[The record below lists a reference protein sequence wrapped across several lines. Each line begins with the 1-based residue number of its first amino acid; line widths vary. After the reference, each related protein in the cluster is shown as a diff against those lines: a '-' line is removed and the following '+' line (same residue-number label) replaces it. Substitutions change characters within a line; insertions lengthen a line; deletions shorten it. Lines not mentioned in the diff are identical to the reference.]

1 MSVAAPV
8 LENNT
13 RGERYQRVR
22 GFSEWL
28 CEPLSAEDLGLQ
40 ACPEVSPPRWHLAHT
55 TWFFETFVLKAAR
68 PQYQPWNQAFEYL
81 FNSYYNGIGQQYPRP
96 ERHLLSRPGIDEV
109 LAWRRHVDE
118 AMTALLEDELQPD
131 VAAMVELGL
140 HHEQQHQELLVT
152 DLKYSFSHNPL
163 HPVYR
168 SAPTTG
174 RAAPLEYLDFEG
186 GLVQIG
192 ASATGFAFDNER
204 PRHRVWLDPF
214 RLANRPVT
222 CDEYQAFIADR
233 GYERP
238 ELWLADGWDWV
249 QAQGVSSPLYWQ
261 QFEGQWWNY
270 TLRGLEPVN
279 REAPVA
285 HLNYYEAD
293 AYARWAG
300 RRLPTEAE
308 WEYAASELPVSGHFV
323 EHGFWHPAP
332 AEGEGLVQ
340 MFGDIWEWTASA
352 YLPYPGFRPP
362 AGAVGE
368 YNGKFMCNQMV
379 LRGGSCASATDHLRA
394 TYRNFFY
401 PDMRWQ
407 FSGLRLADDAGGT
420 P

>member
-1 MSVAAPV
+1 MSVAAHT
-8 LENNT
+8 LENST
-13 RGERYQRVR
+13 RVERYQRIR

-68 PQYQPWNQAFEYL
+68 PGYQPWNPAFEYL

-96 ERHLLSRPGIDEV
+96 QRHLLSRPGMDEV
-109 LAWRRHVDE
+109 LAWRRHVDD
-118 AMTALLEDELQPD
+118 AMTELLGHELAPET
-131 VAAMVELGL
+131 AAMAELGL

-152 DLKYSFSHNPL
+152 DLKYSLSHNPL
-163 HPVYR
+163 YPVYR
-168 SAPTTG
+168 SAPAPG
-174 RAAPLEYLDFEG
+174 RAAPLSYQSFEG
-186 GLVQIG
+186 GLVEIG
-192 ASATGFAFDNER
+192 AGDSGFAFDNER
-204 PRHRVWLDPF
+204 PRHRVWLEPF
-214 RLANRPVT
+214 WLANRPVS
-222 CDEYQAFIADR
+222 CDEYQAFIADH

-238 ELWLADGWDWV
+238 ELWLSDGWDWV
-249 QAQGVSSPLYWQ
+249 RAEGASSPLYWQ
-261 QFEGQWWNY
+261 QIDGTWWHY
-270 TLRGLEPVN
+270 TLGGLEPVN
-279 REAPVA
+279 PEAPVA

-308 WEYAASELPVSGHFV
+308 WEHAACDRPVSGHFV
-323 EHGFWHPAP
+323 EQELWHPAP
-332 AEGEGLVQ
+332 ADGAGLVQ

-379 LRGGSCASATDHLRA
+379 LRGGSCASATEHLRA
-394 TYRNFFY
+394 SYRNFFY

-407 FSGLRLADDAGGT
+407 FSGLRLADDAGGRS
-420 P
+420 